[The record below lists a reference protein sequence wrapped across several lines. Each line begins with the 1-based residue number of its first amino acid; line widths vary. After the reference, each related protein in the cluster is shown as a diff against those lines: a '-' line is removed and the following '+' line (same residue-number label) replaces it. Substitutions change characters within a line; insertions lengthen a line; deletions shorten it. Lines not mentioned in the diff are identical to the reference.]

1 MIDLIQTLHDKLI
14 SEFLCLHSVLV
25 WIVFALFDFI
35 ATLFV

>member
-25 WIVFALFDFI
+25 WIVLYSLYLI
-35 ATLFV
+35 L